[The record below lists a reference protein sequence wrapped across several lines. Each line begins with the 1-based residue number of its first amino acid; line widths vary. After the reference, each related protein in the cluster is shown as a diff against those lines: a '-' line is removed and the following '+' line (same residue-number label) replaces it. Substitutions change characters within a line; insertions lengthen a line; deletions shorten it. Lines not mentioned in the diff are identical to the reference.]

1 MDNAEKKEL
10 MSVIDSGWYT
20 ESSKTKE
27 FERMLQVLLG
37 QNMLVQ

>member
-20 ESSKTKE
+20 ESTKTKE
-27 FERMLQVLLG
+27 STTCEELQPSLI
-37 QNMLVQ
+37 